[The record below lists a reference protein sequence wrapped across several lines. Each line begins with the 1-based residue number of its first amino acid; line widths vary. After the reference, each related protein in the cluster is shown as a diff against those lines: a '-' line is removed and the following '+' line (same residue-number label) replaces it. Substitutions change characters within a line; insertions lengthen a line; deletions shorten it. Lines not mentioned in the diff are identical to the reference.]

1 MLQEKAVVC
10 GLQDQA
16 CSPRVT
22 GGSLQVPGC
31 RRKPPLVDYRKH
43 DPDEMKGAPF
53 DAGSRPAVRG
63 LQNEACS
70 FAGCRST
77 LAARRSRFTVR
88 GLHYYI
94 IGLQDFVQYA
104 CCRRR
109 LVVRVL
115 QKARISRAVGGSP
128 SSTDCESTHGALQMR

>member
-31 RRKPPLVDYRKH
+31 RRKPPLVDCRKH
-43 DPDEMKGAPF
+43 GPDEMKGAPF

-63 LQNEACS
+63 LQNEARS
-70 FAGCRST
+70 FAGCR
-77 LAARRSRFTVR
+77 RRFAV
-88 GLHYYI
+88 
-94 IGLQDFVQYA
+94 
-104 CCRRR
+104 RR
-109 LVVRVL
+109 LQEEVR
-115 QKARISRAVGGSP
+115 
-128 SSTDCESTHGALQMR
+128 STWAAGVHSQPVEVDSQSAGCIITS